1 VAVPATMDGPTK
13 IQVISGETASNAI
26 WIYCGDGQAWL
37 TALKTY
43 DVISIQAPHEQLPY
57 FLASASAGR
66 YNEITLEQASSYVD
80 WRWPNFARTL
90 TWQGNSFSG
99 SLTADGAWPGYAYCK
114 ETLTISGTVDPV
126 RWRLTAF
133 TADLYEEDTATHQTL
148 TMHME
153 LQNVEGSN
161 GMGVNATSV
170 LFMNEFGDG
179 PLDPHVDRPLVSYT
193 YRMQER
199 RMVDGIPTLV
209 TLEHNLA
216 DSRFRS
222 VMVAFRR
229 APAAVVSR
237 ARAHSAAN
245 PSRPLAR
252 SVPDNGRGQRRGTA
266 RP

>member
-1 VAVPATMDGPTK
+1 
-13 IQVISGETASNAI
+13 
-26 WIYCGDGQAWL
+26 
-37 TALKTY
+37 
-43 DVISIQAPHEQLPY
+43 
-57 FLASASAGR
+57 
-66 YNEITLEQASSYVD
+66 
-80 WRWPNFARTL
+80 
-90 TWQGNSFSG
+90 
-99 SLTADGAWPGYAYCK
+99 
-114 ETLTISGTVDPV
+114 
-126 RWRLTAF
+126 
-133 TADLYEEDTATHQTL
+133 
-148 TMHME
+148 MHME